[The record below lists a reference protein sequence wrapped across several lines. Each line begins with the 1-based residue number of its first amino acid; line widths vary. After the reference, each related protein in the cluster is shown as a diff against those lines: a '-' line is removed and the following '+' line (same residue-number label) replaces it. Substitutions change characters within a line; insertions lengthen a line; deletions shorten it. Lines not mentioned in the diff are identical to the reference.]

1 MYTFLVV
8 YTKNMYFYF
17 ILILSIYKQ
26 VGGRGIHRIFKCSS
40 FALQKGS
47 FWKAKRVL
55 LEGKTS
61 PFIMQKESFFT
72 ELCK

>member
-26 VGGRGIHRIFKCSS
+26 VGGRGISGEGGGGSS
-40 FALQKGS
+40 EQHQEMNKHLN
-47 FWKAKRVL
+47 KR
-55 LEGKTS
+55 S
-61 PFIMQKESFFT
+61 I
-72 ELCK
+72 